1 MTLLDKAS
9 IIIPRGAASKTG
21 ASSGVLYGFNPN
33 TKALVPITT
42 VQNTANL
49 TRINEASLI
58 ENVLSNVLP
67 RDFTNGGCGDYA
79 IWPQRTNIFLRSNE
93 IDNASWVKGNSG
105 NGILPVVTANY
116 AISPDGTN
124 NADRVQFSRAGTA
137 ATDRSFITQTVT
149 GALNTNYSNG
159 VWLKSN
165 TGVNQNILIF
175 GNFGTGS
182 VKIVTVTNQW
192 QRFQA
197 NLANTG
203 GSTNV
208 NITVGLG
215 YTAMTETSADILVS
229 YVQGEA
235 GDYPS
240 ANIKTEGST
249 ETRDAMVPS
258 KTSASALIGQASG
271 GIYFEIAPFTTTES
285 RISLS
290 DGTDDEKVE
299 ILLDTNITLDL
310 NTSAG
315 TDTLLANL
323 GTVAANTWTKI
334 IARYLVNNIALH
346 QNGVQLG
353 ENLSGAVFSGT
364 TLNTIQFAAFDGST
378 PFYGRFREMVIFDD
392 SPTQAESNSIT

>member
-1 MTLLDKAS
+1 MATLLDKAS
-9 IIIPRGAASKTG
+9 IIIPKGAASK
-21 ASSGVLYGFNPN
+21 ASVLYATSNDGA
-33 TKALVPITT
+33 TLIPIST

-49 TRINEASLI
+49 TRINEAGLI
-58 ENVLSNVLP
+58 EAVDANVLP
-67 RDFTNGGCGDYA
+67 RDFTNGGCGDTA

-93 IDNASWVKGNSG
+93 IDNASWAKGNSG
-105 NGILPVVTANY
+105 GGTLPVVTANY

-165 TGVNQNILIF
+165 TGVNQNILIL

-215 YTAMTETSADILVS
+215 FTVMSETSADILVS